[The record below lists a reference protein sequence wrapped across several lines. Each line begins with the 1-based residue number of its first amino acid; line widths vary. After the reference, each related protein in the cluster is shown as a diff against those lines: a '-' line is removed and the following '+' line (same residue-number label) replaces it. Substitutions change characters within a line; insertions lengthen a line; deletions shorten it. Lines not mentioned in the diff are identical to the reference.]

1 MCHSTIIIGFF
12 FALMFL
18 LYLFLL
24 GSPSVGANSTGLK
37 MNYYILKAL
46 PVYAM
51 VYASL
56 SYYVPAHVVTVCLFA
71 EAVVV
76 SCAPS

>member
-1 MCHSTIIIGFF
+1 
-12 FALMFL
+12 MFL

-24 GSPSVGANSTGLK
+24 SSPSFGANSTGLK

-46 PVYAM
+46 PVYAV